1 MCGISNAL
9 DDLSVSPSVEMETNE
24 EESESNGCEEHGD
37 ANEVDPFS
45 KDSDSDFD

>member
-1 MCGISNAL
+1 
-9 DDLSVSPSVEMETNE
+9 MEINE
-24 EESESNGCEEHGD
+24 EESEITGCEEQCG